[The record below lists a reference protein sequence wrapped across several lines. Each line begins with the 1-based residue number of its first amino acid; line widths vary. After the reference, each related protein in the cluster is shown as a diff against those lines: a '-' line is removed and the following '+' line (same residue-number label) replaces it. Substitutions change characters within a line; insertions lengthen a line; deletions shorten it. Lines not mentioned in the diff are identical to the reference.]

1 MPELWIKVGGA
12 GDELQGSRDGGG
24 ASLHTE
30 HERWYTPFILARG
43 RLKQENLETEVSLD
57 YMVRLEGS
65 LRYVVRFCLR
75 SINFFIAL
83 FIYYMC
89 GCV

>member
-1 MPELWIKVGGA
+1 MGGA
-12 GDELQGSRDGGG
+12 GDELQDSRDGVGT
-24 ASLHTE
+24 SLHKE
-30 HERWYTPFILARG
+30 HERCHVGWYTHFILALG

-57 YMVRLEGS
+57 CMVRLEVS
-65 LRYVVRFCLR
+65 LRNVVRFCLR
-75 SINFFIAL
+75 SVNFFIAL